1 MAKYGTAFK
10 LKVAKIFL
18 TGDGGAQLLA
28 RHRKMP
34 KEQLRSWVC
43 HHRIQGPAGLAPKH
57 SSCSAKF
64 KMQVLAWR
72 LGQGPARLITSV
84 A

>member
-34 KEQLRSWVC
+34 KEQIRSWVC
-43 HHRIQGPAGLAPKH
+43 HYPIHGSVGLAPKH

-64 KMQVLAWR
+64 KMQMLARR
-72 LGQGPARLITSV
+72 LGQEPARLITS
-84 A
+84 AA